1 MGNKT
6 VAVIGAVNMDI
17 CGRPDK
23 APRMKDSNP
32 GTVSFSP
39 GGVGRNIAHNLCLLD
54 IDVKFIAAIGDDVYG
69 DSVYES
75 CVRLGMDMHLSRR
88 MSGGRTSSYLYV
100 TDENGDMLV
109 GVSDTDISASITPE
123 YLKAHIKEIN
133 AADAVVIDANLTR
146 ETVAWIAENVTAPL
160 YADPVSAAKAERL
173 RPALSKL
180 TAFKPNE
187 FEAKSMTNETTSLF
201 AAEALLREGVKK
213 RRYRRGGGQ
222 RDNKASLR
230 NDRDRKL
237 HRLRRRG
244 NGCDNLG
251 RCQRSRHS
259 RKRVGRNEGR
269 RHVRRLFRN
278 HKLRALPGAYKLKKI
293 CTISVQIFYVNHT
306 IRQTLQD
313 KQCKLYIPH
322 TTVYR
327 RYTYASDKAA
337 PRNAAGRRDLAA
349 GGRA

>member
-6 VAVIGAVNMDI
+6 VVVIGAVNMDI

-213 RRYRRGGGQ
+213 VFVSLGSDGIVAAGTGGVLAGDHIIAADIAAQ
-222 RDNKASLR
+222 AAGGIDLVPAAVDAHDGDHSAV
-230 NDRDRKL
+230 
-237 HRLRRRG
+237 G
-244 NGCDNLG
+244 EGGLG
-251 RCQRSRHS
+251 RCAYSGWNHPSGPARNRWPRPLSQTPSGTRRTYSPPRTYNPLCTSRSRHPPKS
-259 RKRVGRNEGR
+259 PR
-269 RHVRRLFRN
+269 RRPWRRW
-278 HKLRALPGAYKLKKI
+278 PE
-293 CTISVQIFYVNHT
+293 
-306 IRQTLQD
+306 
-313 KQCKLYIPH
+313 
-322 TTVYR
+322 
-327 RYTYASDKAA
+327 
-337 PRNAAGRRDLAA
+337 
-349 GGRA
+349 

>member
-6 VAVIGAVNMDI
+6 VVVIGAVNMDI

-213 RRYRRGGGQ
+213 VFVSLGSDGIVAAEGSEIIKLPCETTEIVNCTGCG
-222 RDNKASLR
+222 DAATAAIIWAGVNGLGIVESAS
-230 NDRDRKL
+230 
-237 HRLRRRG
+237 
-244 NGCDNLG
+244 
-251 RCQRSRHS
+251 
-259 RKRVGRNEGR
+259 
-269 RHVRRLFRN
+269 
-278 HKLRALPGAYKLKKI
+278 AAM
-293 CTISVQIFYVNHT
+293 
-306 IRQTLQD
+306 
-313 KQCKLYIPH
+313 
-322 TTVYR
+322 
-327 RYTYASDKAA
+327 KAA
-337 PRNAAGRRDLAA
+337 AMCAACSETINSELCPELIG
-349 GGRA
+349 